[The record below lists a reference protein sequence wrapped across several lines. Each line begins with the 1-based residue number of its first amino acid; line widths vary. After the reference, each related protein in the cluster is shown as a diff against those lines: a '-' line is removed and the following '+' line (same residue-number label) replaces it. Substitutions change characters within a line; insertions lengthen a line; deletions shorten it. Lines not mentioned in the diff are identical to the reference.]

1 MSFIFHCVNSVKA
14 VNEEGDSEP
23 LDTDS
28 SILAKNPYD
37 VPTQPGLPEIVD
49 WDEHS
54 AKLKW
59 DRPIRDNGA
68 PITGYIV
75 EMMDKDSGEFVKAIE
90 VPGNQNTATVPKLE
104 EGQQYKFRVKAVNK
118 GKIRLK
124 IY

>member
-1 MSFIFHCVNSVKA
+1 MSFVFHYVNRVKA

-124 IY
+124 IC